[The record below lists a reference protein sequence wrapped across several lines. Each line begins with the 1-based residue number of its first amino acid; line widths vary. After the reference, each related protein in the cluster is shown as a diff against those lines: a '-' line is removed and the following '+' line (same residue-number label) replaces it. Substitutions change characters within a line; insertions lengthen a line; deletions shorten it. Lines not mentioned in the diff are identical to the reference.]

1 MAWTDE
7 RLEERF
13 NGIDRRFDEV
23 DRRFDSRSTGA
34 SNRWTGR
41 FEQVD
46 RRFDRVEGEI
56 VELRHG
62 IGGLQTTLN
71 RIGGS
76 MVVGLMGVI
85 AADPRSK
92 AAELA
97 AQPPIGARGF
107 APQKTTVPSMPM
119 MWTTMMLK
127 TIDFAVAVPTPTGP
141 PEAV

>member
-1 MAWTDE
+1 MERMTWTDE

-13 NGIDRRFDEV
+13 NGIDRRFDEI
-23 DRRFDSRSTGA
+23 DRRFDSVDR
-34 SNRWTGR
+34 R

-76 MVVGLMGVI
+76 IIVGLMGVI
-85 AADPRSK
+85 AAV
-92 AAELA
+92 L
-97 AQPPIGARGF
+97 
-107 APQKTTVPSMPM
+107 
-119 MWTTMMLK
+119 LK
-127 TIDFAVAVPTPTGP
+127 GG
-141 PEAV
+141 